1 MTKMRFGIMA
11 GQGGVSWREIE
22 DMWRFL
28 DRETKFH
35 SAWLFD
41 HFVAGDPGGDFR
53 GNAFEGWSAL
63 SALAAITDR
72 IRLGVLVTGVTYR
85 NPALLAKMAV
95 TIDHVSDGR
104 LELGIGAAWHE
115 PEHRMFGWPFPSDR
129 ERPDR
134 LEEAV
139 QLIRALFETDGPVS
153 FEGKHYRLTRRDLRS
168 EARAAAAASHPH
180 RRGRRE
186 AHAAYAGAVR
196 RHHERRRHA
205 GGDAPEDRG
214 ARAALPRRRPRSGR
228 DREDLLGPV
237 IVSDNPTLIDRV
249 ATLVAAGSQITP
261 DEAKRRM
268 PIGPAAHVRGI
279 IEEYAA
285 AGVSRMIMMSQPP
298 WKQDIYRRVNDEV
311 VEAFA

>member
-11 GQGGVSWREIE
+11 GQGGVSWREVE

-35 SAWLFD
+35 SAWLPD

-53 GNAFEGWSAL
+53 GNMFEGWT
-63 SALAAITDR
+63 ALAALAATTDR
-72 IRLGVLVTGVTYR
+72 IRLGMLVTGVTYR

-95 TIDHVSDGR
+95 TVDHISDGR

-115 PEHRMFGWPFPSDR
+115 PEHRMFGWPYPSDR
-129 ERPDR
+129 ERSDR

-139 QLIRALFETDGPVS
+139 QLIRALFETDGPVN
-153 FEGKHYRLTRRDLRS
+153 FEGKHYQL
-168 EARAAAAASHPH
+168 RAAIFDPKP
-180 RRGRRE
+180 
-186 AHAAYAGAVR
+186 VQ
-196 RHHERRRHA
+196 
-205 GGDAPEDRG
+205 
-214 ARAALPRRRPRSGR
+214 RPRPPILIGGGGEKRTLRTLARHGDIMNVAGTPEEMRRKIEVLERHCRDAGR
-228 DREDLLGPV
+228 DPAEIEKTYWGPV

-261 DEAKRRM
+261 EEAKRRM

-285 AGVSRMIMMSQPP
+285 AGVARMIMMSQPP